1 MLRLWQWRL
10 PSHAVPVAHSARSN
24 KQRGRND
31 WGAAP
36 LSLVVNMD
44 TMPLPRIDRERG
56 RAAVAS
62 IRDGSADRDTTAVA
76 VRFILQ
82 EFARIAPGKSV
93 EVRVPPHG
101 AVQIV
106 EGLGHTRG
114 TPPNVIE
121 LDAAT
126 LVALAV
132 GDESWD
138 AAIDRGA
145 VRASGTRASLAELVP
160 LSALR
165 E

>member
-1 MLRLWQWRL
+1 MG
-10 PSHAVPVAHSARSN
+10 V
-24 KQRGRND
+24 
-31 WGAAP
+31 
-36 LSLVVNMD
+36 
-44 TMPLPRIDRERG
+44 PLPRIDSESG

-62 IRDGSADRDTTAVA
+62 VRSANADRDTTAIA

-101 AVQIV
+101 AVQVV

-121 LDAAT
+121 LDADT
-126 LVALAV
+126 LVALTV
-132 GDESWD
+132 GAETWD
-138 AAIDRGA
+138 AAVARGA

-160 LSALR
+160 LTALR

>member
-1 MLRLWQWRL
+1 
-10 PSHAVPVAHSARSN
+10 
-24 KQRGRND
+24 
-31 WGAAP
+31 
-36 LSLVVNMD
+36 
-44 TMPLPRIDRERG
+44 MPLPRIAVERG
-56 RAAVAS
+56 RPAVAAV
-62 IRDGSADRDTTAVA
+62 RDGSADREATAIA

-82 EFARIAPGKSV
+82 EFARLAPGKSV

-114 TPPNVIE
+114 TPPNVVE

-132 GDESWD
+132 GDETWD

-145 VRASGTRASLAELVP
+145 VRASGTRATLSELVP
-160 LSALR
+160 LSVLR

>member
-1 MLRLWQWRL
+1 
-10 PSHAVPVAHSARSN
+10 
-24 KQRGRND
+24 
-31 WGAAP
+31 
-36 LSLVVNMD
+36 
-44 TMPLPRIDRERG
+44 MPLPRIDSERG
-56 RAAVAS
+56 RAAIADV
-62 IRDGSADRDTTAVA
+62 RGGSADRDTTAIA

-82 EFARIAPGKSV
+82 EFARVAPGKSV

-121 LDAAT
+121 LDAST

-138 AAIDRGA
+138 AAVNRGA
-145 VRASGTRASLAELVP
+145 VRASGTRATLVELVP
-160 LSALR
+160 LPALR

>member
-1 MLRLWQWRL
+1 MLG
-10 PSHAVPVAHSARSN
+10 V
-24 KQRGRND
+24 
-31 WGAAP
+31 
-36 LSLVVNMD
+36 
-44 TMPLPRIDRERG
+44 PLPRIDSERG
-56 RAAVAS
+56 RAAIADV
-62 IRDGSADRDTTAVA
+62 RGGSADRDTTAIA

-126 LVALAV
+126 LLALAV
-132 GDESWD
+132 GDEAWD
-138 AAIDRGA
+138 EAVARGA
-145 VRASGTRASLAELVP
+145 VRASGTRATLAELLP
-160 LSALR
+160 LAVLG

>member
-1 MLRLWQWRL
+1 MK
-10 PSHAVPVAHSARSN
+10 N
-24 KQRGRND
+24 
-31 WGAAP
+31 
-36 LSLVVNMD
+36 
-44 TMPLPRIDRERG
+44 MPLPRIDVEQG
-56 RAAVAS
+56 KLSAVAV
-62 IRDGSADRDTTAVA
+62 RGGSADRELTATA

-82 EFARIAPGKSV
+82 EFARLAPGKSV

-132 GDESWD
+132 GDETWD
-138 AAIDRGA
+138 AAVGRGA
-145 VRASGTRASLAELVP
+145 VRASGTRATLSELVP
-160 LSALR
+160 LAVLR

>member
-1 MLRLWQWRL
+1 LG
-10 PSHAVPVAHSARSN
+10 V
-24 KQRGRND
+24 
-31 WGAAP
+31 
-36 LSLVVNMD
+36 
-44 TMPLPRIDRERG
+44 PLPRIDAERG
-56 RAAVAS
+56 RAAIVEVRS
-62 IRDGSADRDTTAVA
+62 GLGDRDSIAVA

-121 LDAAT
+121 LDAST

-132 GDESWD
+132 GDETWD
-138 AAIDRGA
+138 AAVDRGA
-145 VRASGTRASLAELVP
+145 VRASGTRATLTELVP
-160 LSALR
+160 LPALR

>member
-1 MLRLWQWRL
+1 ML
-10 PSHAVPVAHSARSN
+10 
-24 KQRGRND
+24 
-31 WGAAP
+31 
-36 LSLVVNMD
+36 LVVNID

-56 RAAVAS
+56 RVAVTS

-126 LVALAV
+126 LAALAV
-132 GDESWD
+132 GAESWD
-138 AAIDRGA
+138 AAVDRGA
-145 VRASGTRASLAELVP
+145 VRASGTRATLAELVP
-160 LSALR
+160 LTALR

>member
-1 MLRLWQWRL
+1 LG
-10 PSHAVPVAHSARSN
+10 V
-24 KQRGRND
+24 
-31 WGAAP
+31 
-36 LSLVVNMD
+36 
-44 TMPLPRIDRERG
+44 PLPRIDAERG
-56 RAAVAS
+56 RAAIAEVRAGS
-62 IRDGSADRDTTAVA
+62 GARDAIAVA

-132 GDESWD
+132 GDETWD
-138 AAIDRGA
+138 AAVTRGA
-145 VRASGTRASLAELVP
+145 VRASGTRATLAELVP
-160 LSALR
+160 LIGLK

>member
-1 MLRLWQWRL
+1 M
-10 PSHAVPVAHSARSN
+10 VRS
-24 KQRGRND
+24 
-31 WGAAP
+31 
-36 LSLVVNMD
+36 
-44 TMPLPRIDRERG
+44 
-56 RAAVAS
+56 
-62 IRDGSADRDTTAVA
+62 GSADRDATAVA

-82 EFARIAPGKSV
+82 EFARISPGKSV

-121 LDAAT
+121 LDAPT

-132 GDESWD
+132 GEESWET
-138 AAIDRGA
+138 AVARGG
-145 VRASGTRASLAELVP
+145 VRASGTRATLTELVP
-160 LSALR
+160 LAVLR

>member
-1 MLRLWQWRL
+1 MKD
-10 PSHAVPVAHSARSN
+10 V
-24 KQRGRND
+24 
-31 WGAAP
+31 
-36 LSLVVNMD
+36 
-44 TMPLPRIDRERG
+44 PLPRIDSVRG
-56 RAAVAS
+56 RVSATAV
-62 IRDGSADRDTTAVA
+62 REGSADRELTATA

-82 EFARIAPGKSV
+82 EFARLAPGKSV

-132 GDESWD
+132 GDETWE
-138 AAIDRGA
+138 AAVGRGV
-145 VRASGTRASLAELVP
+145 VRASGTRATLSELVP
-160 LSALR
+160 LAVLR

>member
-1 MLRLWQWRL
+1 
-10 PSHAVPVAHSARSN
+10 V
-24 KQRGRND
+24 
-31 WGAAP
+31 
-36 LSLVVNMD
+36 LSV
-44 TMPLPRIDRERG
+44 PLPRIDSERG
-56 RAAVAS
+56 KAAIWD
-62 IRDGSADRDTTAVA
+62 IRGGSANRDTTAIA

-121 LDAAT
+121 LDSST

-132 GDESWD
+132 GDETWD
-138 AAIDRGA
+138 AAVDRGA
-145 VRASGTRASLAELVP
+145 VRASGTRATLAELVP
-160 LSALR
+160 LTALR

>member
-1 MLRLWQWRL
+1 MKD
-10 PSHAVPVAHSARSN
+10 V
-24 KQRGRND
+24 
-31 WGAAP
+31 
-36 LSLVVNMD
+36 
-44 TMPLPRIDRERG
+44 PLPRIDSVRG
-56 RAAVAS
+56 RLSVTAV
-62 IRDGSADRDTTAVA
+62 REGSADRELTATA

-82 EFARIAPGKSV
+82 EFARLAPGKSV

-132 GDESWD
+132 GDETWE
-138 AAIDRGA
+138 AAVGRGV
-145 VRASGTRASLAELVP
+145 VRASGTRATLSELVP
-160 LSALR
+160 LAVLR

>member
-1 MLRLWQWRL
+1 MLG
-10 PSHAVPVAHSARSN
+10 V
-24 KQRGRND
+24 
-31 WGAAP
+31 
-36 LSLVVNMD
+36 
-44 TMPLPRIDRERG
+44 PLPRIDAERG
-56 RAAVAS
+56 RAAIAEVRA
-62 IRDGSADRDTTAVA
+62 GSGDRDATAIA

-121 LDAAT
+121 LDATT

-138 AAIDRGA
+138 AAVSRGA
-145 VRASGTRASLAELVP
+145 VRASGTRATLAELVP
-160 LSALR
+160 LVGLG

>member
-1 MLRLWQWRL
+1 VLG
-10 PSHAVPVAHSARSN
+10 V
-24 KQRGRND
+24 
-31 WGAAP
+31 
-36 LSLVVNMD
+36 
-44 TMPLPRIDRERG
+44 PLPRIDIERG
-56 RAAVAS
+56 RVAVAS
-62 IRDGSADRDTTAVA
+62 IKDGTTDRDTTAIA

-121 LDAAT
+121 LDSST

-132 GDESWD
+132 GDESWET
-138 AAIDRGA
+138 AVARGA
-145 VRASGTRASLAELVP
+145 VRASGTRATLAELVP

>member
-1 MLRLWQWRL
+1 MLG
-10 PSHAVPVAHSARSN
+10 V
-24 KQRGRND
+24 
-31 WGAAP
+31 
-36 LSLVVNMD
+36 
-44 TMPLPRIDRERG
+44 PLPRIDSDRG
-56 RAAVAS
+56 RAAVAA
-62 IRDGSADRDTTAVA
+62 IRDGSTDRETTAVA

-82 EFARIAPGKSV
+82 EFARVAPGKSV

-121 LDAAT
+121 LDPNT

-132 GDESWD
+132 GDETWD
-138 AAIDRGA
+138 AAVDRGA
-145 VRASGTRASLAELVP
+145 VRASGTRATLAEFLP
-160 LSALR
+160 LAVLG

>member
-1 MLRLWQWRL
+1 
-10 PSHAVPVAHSARSN
+10 V
-24 KQRGRND
+24 
-31 WGAAP
+31 
-36 LSLVVNMD
+36 LSV
-44 TMPLPRIDRERG
+44 PLPRIAVERG
-56 RAAVAS
+56 RAAVAAV
-62 IRDGSADRDTTAVA
+62 RDGSADRTVTATA

-82 EFARIAPGKSV
+82 EFARLAPGKSV

-132 GDESWD
+132 GDETWD
-138 AAIDRGA
+138 AAIDRGV
-145 VRASGTRASLAELVP
+145 VRASGTRASLSQLLP
-160 LSALR
+160 LTMRGGSDVDFGK
-165 E
+165 

>member
-1 MLRLWQWRL
+1 
-10 PSHAVPVAHSARSN
+10 V
-24 KQRGRND
+24 
-31 WGAAP
+31 
-36 LSLVVNMD
+36 LSV
-44 TMPLPRIDRERG
+44 PLPRIEIERG
-56 RAAVAS
+56 RTAIAAVRS
-62 IRDGSADRDTTAVA
+62 GSADRDATATA

-82 EFARIAPGKSV
+82 EFARLAPGKSV

-114 TPPNVIE
+114 TPPNVVE

-132 GDESWD
+132 GDETWD
-138 AAIDRGA
+138 EAIDRGA
-145 VRASGTRASLAELVP
+145 VRASGTRASLTDLVP

>member
-1 MLRLWQWRL
+1 M
-10 PSHAVPVAHSARSN
+10 A
-24 KQRGRND
+24 
-31 WGAAP
+31 
-36 LSLVVNMD
+36 
-44 TMPLPRIDRERG
+44 I
-56 RAAVAS
+56 AAV
-62 IRDGSADRDTTAVA
+62 RDGSADRNQMATA

-82 EFARIAPGKSV
+82 EFARLAPGKSV

-121 LDAAT
+121 LDAGT

-132 GDESWD
+132 GDETWD
-138 AAIDRGA
+138 AAIDRGV
-145 VRASGTRASLAELVP
+145 VRASGTRATLVDLVP
-160 LSALR
+160 LSVLR

>member
-1 MLRLWQWRL
+1 
-10 PSHAVPVAHSARSN
+10 
-24 KQRGRND
+24 
-31 WGAAP
+31 
-36 LSLVVNMD
+36 MD
-44 TMPLPRIDRERG
+44 TVPLPRIDIERG
-56 RAAVAS
+56 RTAIAAV
-62 IRDGSADRDTTAVA
+62 RGGSADRDVMATA

-82 EFARIAPGKSV
+82 EFARLAPGKSV

-114 TPPNVIE
+114 TPPNVVE

-132 GDESWD
+132 GDETWD
-138 AAIDRGA
+138 EAIDRGA
-145 VRASGTRASLAELVP
+145 VRASGTRASLTDLVP

>member
-1 MLRLWQWRL
+1 LG
-10 PSHAVPVAHSARSN
+10 V
-24 KQRGRND
+24 
-31 WGAAP
+31 
-36 LSLVVNMD
+36 
-44 TMPLPRIDRERG
+44 PLPKIDVERG
-56 RAAVAS
+56 RAAIVHVRS
-62 IRDGSADRDTTAVA
+62 GSADRDTTAIA

-121 LDAAT
+121 LDAST

-132 GDESWD
+132 GTDTWD
-138 AAIDRGA
+138 AAVDRGA
-145 VRASGTRASLAELVP
+145 VRASGTRATLAELVP
-160 LSALR
+160 LTALR

>member
-1 MLRLWQWRL
+1 ML
-10 PSHAVPVAHSARSN
+10 SV
-24 KQRGRND
+24 
-31 WGAAP
+31 
-36 LSLVVNMD
+36 
-44 TMPLPRIDRERG
+44 PLPRIAVERG
-56 RAAVAS
+56 RVAVAAV
-62 IRDGSADRDTTAVA
+62 RDGSADRETTAIA

-82 EFARIAPGKSV
+82 EFARLAPGKSV

-121 LDAAT
+121 LDAAI
-126 LVALAV
+126 LVALAI
-132 GDESWD
+132 GDEKWD

-145 VRASGTRASLAELVP
+145 VRASGTRATLSELVP
-160 LSALR
+160 LSVLR

>member
-1 MLRLWQWRL
+1 VLG
-10 PSHAVPVAHSARSN
+10 V
-24 KQRGRND
+24 
-31 WGAAP
+31 
-36 LSLVVNMD
+36 
-44 TMPLPRIDRERG
+44 PLPRIDSERG
-56 RAAVAS
+56 RAAISSV
-62 IRDGSADRDTTAVA
+62 RGGTADRDVTAVA
-76 VRFILQ
+76 ARFILQ

-121 LDAAT
+121 LDVGT

-132 GDESWD
+132 GDESWQ
-138 AAIDRGA
+138 AAVARGA
-145 VRASGTRASLAELVP
+145 VRASGTRATLVELLPLAVLE
-160 LSALR
+160 

>member
-1 MLRLWQWRL
+1 
-10 PSHAVPVAHSARSN
+10 V
-24 KQRGRND
+24 
-31 WGAAP
+31 
-36 LSLVVNMD
+36 LSV
-44 TMPLPRIDRERG
+44 PLPRINIETG
-56 RAAVAS
+56 RVAIAAV
-62 IRDGSADRDTTAVA
+62 RDGSADRNQMATA

-82 EFARIAPGKSV
+82 EFARLAPGKSV

-121 LDAAT
+121 LDAGT

-132 GDESWD
+132 GDETWD
-138 AAIDRGA
+138 AAIDRGV
-145 VRASGTRASLAELVP
+145 VRASGTRATLVDLVP
-160 LSALR
+160 LSVLR

>member
-1 MLRLWQWRL
+1 
-10 PSHAVPVAHSARSN
+10 
-24 KQRGRND
+24 
-31 WGAAP
+31 
-36 LSLVVNMD
+36 
-44 TMPLPRIDRERG
+44 MPLRRIDTASG
-56 RAAVAS
+56 RVAIAAV
-62 IRDGSADRDTTAVA
+62 RDGSADRNQTATA

-82 EFARIAPGKSV
+82 EFARLAPGKSV

-121 LDAAT
+121 LDANT

-132 GDESWD
+132 GAETWD
-138 AAIDRGA
+138 AAVDRGA
-145 VRASGTRASLAELVP
+145 VRASGTRASLTDLVP
-160 LSALR
+160 LVALR

>member
-1 MLRLWQWRL
+1 LG
-10 PSHAVPVAHSARSN
+10 V
-24 KQRGRND
+24 
-31 WGAAP
+31 
-36 LSLVVNMD
+36 
-44 TMPLPRIDRERG
+44 PLPRINSERG
-56 RAAVAS
+56 QAAIDDV
-62 IRDGSADRDTTAVA
+62 RGGSVNRDTTAIA

-126 LVALAV
+126 LLALAV
-132 GDESWD
+132 GDEAWD
-138 AAIDRGA
+138 EAVARGA
-145 VRASGTRASLAELVP
+145 VRASGTRATLAELLP
-160 LSALR
+160 LAVLG

>member
-1 MLRLWQWRL
+1 MLG
-10 PSHAVPVAHSARSN
+10 V
-24 KQRGRND
+24 
-31 WGAAP
+31 
-36 LSLVVNMD
+36 
-44 TMPLPRIDRERG
+44 PLPRIDSTRG
-56 RAAVAS
+56 RAAVS
-62 IRDGSADRDTTAVA
+62 LVRDGTTDRDVTAVA

-106 EGLGHTRG
+106 DGLGHTRG

-121 LDAAT
+121 LDAST
-126 LVALAV
+126 LVALAI

-138 AAIDRGA
+138 ASVNRGA
-145 VRASGTRASLAELVP
+145 VRASGTRATLVELVP
-160 LSALR
+160 LPALR

>member
-1 MLRLWQWRL
+1 LG
-10 PSHAVPVAHSARSN
+10 V
-24 KQRGRND
+24 
-31 WGAAP
+31 
-36 LSLVVNMD
+36 
-44 TMPLPRIDRERG
+44 PLPRIDSERG
-56 RAAVAS
+56 RTAISGFRSGATE
-62 IRDGSADRDTTAVA
+62 RDTTAIA

-138 AAIDRGA
+138 AAVARGA
-145 VRASGTRASLAELVP
+145 VRASGTRATLAELVP
-160 LSALR
+160 LTALR

>member
-1 MLRLWQWRL
+1 LG
-10 PSHAVPVAHSARSN
+10 V
-24 KQRGRND
+24 
-31 WGAAP
+31 
-36 LSLVVNMD
+36 
-44 TMPLPRIDRERG
+44 PLPRIAIERG
-56 RAAVAS
+56 RAAIETV
-62 IRDGSADRDTTAVA
+62 RDGSADRDTTAVA

-121 LDAAT
+121 LDAVT

-132 GDESWD
+132 GAESWD
-138 AAIDRGA
+138 AAVARGA
-145 VRASGTRASLAELVP
+145 VRASGTRATLAELVP
-160 LSALR
+160 LALL
-165 E
+165 EQ

>member
-1 MLRLWQWRL
+1 
-10 PSHAVPVAHSARSN
+10 
-24 KQRGRND
+24 
-31 WGAAP
+31 
-36 LSLVVNMD
+36 
-44 TMPLPRIDRERG
+44 MPLPRIDSERG
-56 RAAVAS
+56 RAAVAA
-62 IRDGSADRDTTAVA
+62 IRDGSTDRETTAVA

-121 LDAAT
+121 LDANT

-132 GDESWD
+132 GAETWD
-138 AAIDRGA
+138 AAVDRGA
-145 VRASGTRASLAELVP
+145 VRASGTRATLTELTPLA
-160 LSALR
+160 ALR

>member
-1 MLRLWQWRL
+1 
-10 PSHAVPVAHSARSN
+10 
-24 KQRGRND
+24 
-31 WGAAP
+31 
-36 LSLVVNMD
+36 MD
-44 TMPLPRIDRERG
+44 FMPLPRIDSDRG
-56 RAAVAS
+56 RTAVES
-62 IRDGSADRDTTAVA
+62 VRSGSEDRETTAVA
-76 VRFILQ
+76 VRFVLQ

-121 LDAAT
+121 LDATT

-132 GDESWD
+132 GDETWD
-138 AAIDRGA
+138 AAVARGV
-145 VRASGTRASLAELVP
+145 VRASGTRATLDELVP
-160 LSALR
+160 LASLR

>member
-1 MLRLWQWRL
+1 
-10 PSHAVPVAHSARSN
+10 
-24 KQRGRND
+24 
-31 WGAAP
+31 
-36 LSLVVNMD
+36 
-44 TMPLPRIDRERG
+44 MPLPRIDSTRG
-56 RAAVAS
+56 RAAISMV
-62 IRDGSADRDTTAVA
+62 RDGTADRDGTAVA

-82 EFARIAPGKSV
+82 EFARVAPGKSV

-121 LDAAT
+121 LDAST

-138 AAIDRGA
+138 AAVNRGA
-145 VRASGTRASLAELVP
+145 VRASGTRATLVELVP
-160 LSALR
+160 LPALR

>member
-1 MLRLWQWRL
+1 
-10 PSHAVPVAHSARSN
+10 V
-24 KQRGRND
+24 
-31 WGAAP
+31 
-36 LSLVVNMD
+36 LSV
-44 TMPLPRIDRERG
+44 PLPRIAVERG
-56 RAAVAS
+56 RVAVTAV
-62 IRDGSADRDTTAVA
+62 RDGSANRETTAIA

-82 EFARIAPGKSV
+82 EFARLAPGKSV

-132 GDESWD
+132 GDETWD

-145 VRASGTRASLAELVP
+145 VRASGTRATLGELVP
-160 LSALR
+160 LSVLR